1 MTLIKSVSG
10 IRGTI
15 GGIPKDNLT
24 PIDLVSLVSAYGMII
39 SKNSANPKI
48 VLGRD
53 GRISG
58 PMLHSITA
66 NVLIGLGIDVIDLG
80 LSTTP
85 TVEMCVIQQ
94 KADGG
99 IILTA
104 SHNPANWNA
113 LKFLNNDGE
122 FLSPE
127 VGAELLQLADS
138 DSIEY
143 ATIDSIGEIIKYD
156 NALEQ
161 HISAIADIEIIDFEK
176 VRREK
181 YKAVVDGINSS
192 GAIAVPKLLEA
203 MGVEY
208 RIINGNVNG
217 RFAHNPEP
225 LEENLSQLSDE
236 VVKQKADFGI
246 AVDPDVDRLVL
257 MDHKGK
263 LFGEEYTLVAC
274 ADYILSRKIG
284 NTVSNLSSTRALKD
298 ITSRYG
304 TQYHASAVGEYYVV
318 QKMKQI
324 RAVIGGEGNG
334 GIILPDLHY
343 GRDALVGIAIFLNL
357 LADSKQNVQELKKN
371 YPEYHMAKLKVTLSS
386 SDNPDEIL
394 SQLFQIYKEDKIDKT
409 DGLKIDFENSW
420 VHIRKSN
427 TEPIMRIYSEAK
439 SPEEAEFLASK
450 VKEQISKL

>member
-66 NVLIGLGIDVIDLG
+66 NVLIGLGIDVIDVG

-104 SHNPANWNA
+104 SHNPAHWNA

-161 HISAIADIEIIDFEK
+161 HISAIANIEIIDFEK

-192 GAIAVPKLLEA
+192 GAVAVPKLLEA

-208 RIINGNVNG
+208 QIINGNVNG

-225 LEENLSQLSDE
+225 LEENLFQLSDE

-274 ADYILSRKIG
+274 ADYILSHKIG

-304 TQYHASAVGEYYVV
+304 TQYHASEVGEYYVV
-318 QKMKQI
+318 QKMKQT

-334 GIILPDLHY
+334 GIILPELHY

-357 LADSKQNVQELKKN
+357 LADSKQNVQELKNN
-371 YPEYHMAKLKVTLSS
+371 YPEYHMAKLKVTLTK
-386 SDNPDEIL
+386 SDSPDEIL
-394 SQLFQIYKEDKIDKT
+394 SYLFTEYKEHKIDKT

-439 SPEEAEFLASK
+439 SLEEAEFLASK
-450 VKEQISKL
+450 VKEQISNF